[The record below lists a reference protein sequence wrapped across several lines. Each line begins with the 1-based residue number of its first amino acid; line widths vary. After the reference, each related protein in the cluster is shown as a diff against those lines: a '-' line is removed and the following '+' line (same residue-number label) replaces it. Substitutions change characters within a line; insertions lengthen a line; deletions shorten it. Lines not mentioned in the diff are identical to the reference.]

1 MGQQVINIGATAN
14 DGTGDDLR
22 SGGEKINENFNQ
34 VFGNFAQTADGSLI
48 DTSTERSIIGSG
60 VGSLLM
66 PANTSRVGDSY
77 HAKIGGVINATGGG
91 NRSEIIIRVKSGAT
105 LLSTSGVF
113 DLETATNEGWECEF
127 DFTIRTIGATGTINT
142 NGNFIY
148 TKDGARQVHG
158 FMFQD
163 SEVIN
168 TTVDNTLDVTVEF
181 NVLNTGDSIQAKN
194 FVLRRTYTGLA

>member
-22 SGGEKINENFNQ
+22 SGGEKINQNFNQ
-34 VFGNFAQTADGSLI
+34 VFGSFAQTANGSLI
-48 DTSTERSIIGSG
+48 DTSTERSIVGAG

-66 PANTSRVGDSY
+66 PANTSLVGDSY

-91 NRSEIIIRVKSGAT
+91 GRSEIIIRLKSGGT
-105 LLSTSGVF
+105 VLSTSGVF
-113 DLETATNEGWECEF
+113 DLETATDEGWECEF
-127 DFTIRTIGATGTINT
+127 DFTIRTIGVTGTINT

-148 TKDGARQVHG
+148 TKDNDRKVHG

-163 SEVIN
+163 QEVID

-181 NVLNTGDSIQAKN
+181 NVLNSGDSIQSEN